1 MFELDVGRLQALQR
15 PVVGIPHGKER
26 LGRFLKSFCAAF
38 ADWRWETTN
47 LHASDD
53 MVILE
58 TSERGTWTKPWD
70 LFGNIL
76 EPSGETFEAAGSC
89 PRGCSAPEFSYH
101 VGRDRMAPS
110 ISTNGQAGGQSETSV
125 GGVSTSERPAYDSTE
140 PSCGR
145 GDEVLMMFESA
156 NFDEDVFTDPNEFDI
171 GRRFW

>member
-1 MFELDVGRLQALQR
+1 MSDDYKRYSDPSWEY
-15 PVVGIPHGKER
+15 PNGKER
-26 LGRFLKSFCAAF
+26 LGRFLKNFCAAF

-47 LHASDD
+47 LYASDD

-89 PRGCSAPEFSYH
+89 PRGCSAPELSYH

-110 ISTNGQAGGQSETSV
+110 ISTSGQAGRRSETSA
-125 GGVSTSERPAYDSTE
+125 GGVSTS
-140 PSCGR
+140 
-145 GDEVLMMFESA
+145 
-156 NFDEDVFTDPNEFDI
+156 NDPRTTPRNLAV
-171 GRRFW
+171 GGAMRC